1 VNYILGLASIAM
13 GLLAI
18 GVGGR
23 AAMTAQRPSWL
34 TARSIPSGRERP
46 WGVAVAMLGFGIA
59 ALGGFWLSESD
70 FGALGILGVGLLF
83 VGVGF
88 LVVAVRPD
96 SIRR

>member
-1 VNYILGLASIAM
+1 M
-13 GLLAI
+13 GI
-18 GVGGR
+18 DCNG
-23 AAMTAQRPSWL
+23 
-34 TARSIPSGRERP
+34 PSGCLRWWSGSDDGAATVMAHGTEHP
-46 WGVAVAMLGFGIA
+46 LGTGKAVGIGYGNAGFGIV
-59 ALGGFWLSESD
+59 ALGAFWLSRSD

>member
-1 VNYILGLASIAM
+1 MNYVLGWASIAM
-13 GLLAI
+13 GFLAV

-34 TARSIPSGRERP
+34 TVRSIPSGRERP
-46 WGVAVAMLGFGIA
+46 WGLAMAMLGFGIV
-59 ALGGFWLSESD
+59 ALGAFWLSRSD